1 MEREP
6 EKRNTQRKEVAHTQ
20 TAQQAAGPQPGQEQ
34 ERSHGLETQEQGG
47 SGEEEGPIQ
56 SSGRWSFRG
65 QGFSDTCT
73 TKEWVVCG
81 KRKYK

>member
-34 ERSHGLETQEQGG
+34 ERSHGLETQGQGQG
-47 SGEEEGPIQ
+47 KKRGQ
-56 SSGRWSFRG
+56 SSQAVTGVSGDRDSPTRVLQRNG
-65 QGFSDTCT
+65 
-73 TKEWVVCG
+73 
-81 KRKYK
+81 